1 MPYLN
6 VVEVE
11 SGLASAVQ
19 PPYAGIAQLIVL
31 PNLTWEGR
39 TAHALKL
46 AAGSAMGR
54 PGILLLGGVHAR
66 EWGSPDILLFFI
78 EQLEEAYVGASGI
91 TLGAKTFTAAQIA
104 SVVNGLDLYVFPQ
117 VNPDGR
123 NRSLTTDAFWRKNLR
138 PAPASAPACPGV
150 DLNRNY
156 DFLWNFPSY
165 FSPASAVRSST
176 DPCDETYIGPTAGSE
191 PETANVVWLMDS
203 HPNIRALLDLHSFSE
218 DILYLWG
225 DDDDQS
231 TDPNMTFTNVAYNL
245 QRGVANDT
253 TYREFLASCD
263 QSAVVALATRM
274 HDGIAAVRGKNY
286 TVEQALKLYPTSG
299 TGHDYS
305 FARHVVDRA
314 KSKAYG
320 YTIEWGTEFQPT
332 YAEMQ
337 NIISD
342 ITAGLIE
349 FCLAF
354 VETNADVYI
363 RDSAAD
369 TGALPSVG
377 AFWDSPDIV
386 VRQSDDGVMTY
397 EPAKRGQT
405 NYIYVRVT
413 NRGPAA
419 AAAVDVTL
427 RAVRYPGTEFVY
439 PLDWTAVDAD
449 HLLPTPMVT
458 SWGGLA
464 PGASALAKFSLSAAQ
479 VDALWGWEGAHYH
492 PCLLAQAVG
501 CDDYA
506 AAVGVHV
513 WESNNLGQKNI
524 SVVDA
529 TIDSDVVFPFM
540 VGSPMNREK
549 VLEILI
555 DRSRL
560 PSSFAITA
568 HAGAGSAAMVPH
580 TRWRLE
586 EIAPL
591 TLADAAGESLDNRV
605 GMAIVEPRRTLRL
618 HRLAR
623 SRQPLAL
630 RIHVPAGAA
639 PGRYP
644 VEITQRDGAGHTVG
658 GVTVVLRV
666 KKGR

>member
-6 VVEVE
+6 VAEVE
-11 SGLASAVQ
+11 SGLATAAQ
-19 PPYAGIAQLIVL
+19 PPYAGIAELIPV
-31 PNLTWEGR
+31 PHLTWEGR
-39 TAHALKL
+39 AAHALRL
-46 AAGSAMGR
+46 AAGAAAGR

-66 EWGSPDILLFFI
+66 EWGSPDILLFFV
-78 EQLEEAYVGASGI
+78 EQLEAAYVGGTGI
-91 TLGAKTFTAAQIA
+91 TLGGKTFTAAQIA
-104 SVVNGLDLYVFPQ
+104 AVVNGLDLYVFPQ

-123 NRSLTTDAFWRKNLR
+123 NRSLTTDALWRKNLR

-165 FSPASAVRSST
+165 FSAASAVRSST
-176 DPCDETYIGPTAGSE
+176 NPCDETYIGPAAGSE

-231 TDPNMTFTNVAYNL
+231 SDPNMAFTNPAYNL

-342 ITAGLIE
+342 IAAGLIE

-354 VETNADVYI
+354 VESNADVYI

-369 TGALPSVG
+369 SGAVPSVG
-377 AFWDSPDIV
+377 VFWDSPDIV

-405 NYIYVRVT
+405 NYLYVRVT

-419 AAAVDVTL
+419 ATAVEVTL

-439 PLDWTAVDAD
+439 PFDWTAVDAD
-449 HLLPTPMVT
+449 HLLPTPIVA
-458 SWGGLA
+458 SWGALA
-464 PGASALAKFSLSAAQ
+464 AGASAIAKFSLSAAQ
-479 VDALWGWEGAHYH
+479 VDSLWGWEGAQYH
-492 PCLLAQAVG
+492 PCLLAQGVG
-501 CDDYA
+501 CNDYA
-506 AAVGVHV
+506 GAAGVHV
-513 WESNNLGQKNI
+513 WESNNVGQKNI

-529 TIDSDVVFPFM
+529 SIDSDVVFALM
-540 VGSPMNREK
+540 VGSPINPEK

-555 DRSRL
+555 DRSRV
-560 PSSFAITA
+560 PSSFALTA
-568 HAGAGSAAMVPH
+568 HAGAGSATLVPDS
-580 TRWRLE
+580 RWRLE
-586 EIAPL
+586 GIAPL
-591 TLADAAGESLDNRV
+591 TLGAAGDKRLDSRRGV
-605 GMAIVEPRRTLRL
+605 AIAERRQMLRL
-618 HRLAR
+618 RRGPRL
-623 SRQPLAL
+623 RQPLAL
-630 RIHVPAGAA
+630 RIHVPEGAEAGTYA
-639 PGRYP
+639 
-644 VEITQRDGAGHTVG
+644 VQVSQLDGAGHTVG
-658 GVTVVLRV
+658 GVTLALRV